1 MICSN
6 CDYEMEESTSA
17 IWHWHCS
24 RCEIQTR
31 MEEYHEE

>member
-6 CDYEMEESTSA
+6 CGYEMEESTSV

-24 RCEIQTR
+24 RCEIQTM
-31 MEEYHEE
+31 MEAEE

>member
-1 MICSN
+1 MICPN

-17 IWHWHCS
+17 IWHWCCT

-31 MEEYHEE
+31 MGEEE